1 MLNYQRVMHGDMVCQ
16 LARVAKLVANSIDW
30 GGPLASSIWATPYSL
45 PSKPYRGST
54 WIGVT
59 GALGT
64 RHIPTAGYTYIFE
77 LYCHTNHKHIK
88 MTCNDLLIKPKIQ
101 LQICSSIIQYDINM
115 MHQKRDS
122 VEEVEQVL
130 TNRVVLL
137 LQTKYVSF
145 LQHPLWP
152 HAVQIE
158 PIQFVLVR
166 RAGPLQPQFEQ
177 DSA

>member
-1 MLNYQRVMHGDMVCQ
+1 MVIFNSYVKLPEGNAWWHMVCQ
-16 LARVAKLVANSIDW
+16 LARVAKLEVANSIDW
-30 GGPLASSIWATPYSL
+30 GGPHASSIWATPYSL

-115 MHQKRDS
+115 MHQKRDG

-137 LQTKYVSF
+137 LQTKYIRVILATS
-145 LQHPLWP
+145 LM
-152 HAVQIE
+152 ASRCTDRANS
-158 PIQFVLVR
+158 VR
-166 RAGPLQPQFEQ
+166 PGT
-177 DSA
+177 